1 MKKQNIMLMNQIKK
15 VGAVTLLGLLPLVTQ
30 AQQHIKAAFDALVQD
45 NSVELSVE
53 HKLEKDPETGIK
65 ESQFDFWEF
74 TLPKSKQVLLKNI
87 QRAFDLDREQA
98 YSISTGSN
106 SRGGEGVEV
115 LAIGNGKGNGYNV
128 GEIKG
133 SDYIY
138 GLFIDPEDAE
148 RIHRY
153 AYVLE
158 WKDKGDEFLGR
169 LAVTYA
175 TTRKYREG
183 ISISKRRGRIIL
195 NGSSL
200 DGNGFEATGSFQ
212 ATDGSNWLAHF
223 NMYAKM
229 FRQTPNSAASP
240 YYANYIYA
248 LCKKPEANKLSKD
261 EKKMVVEE
269 LAKLKHLTEDE
280 FTQNIFLKAME
291 NIKIK

>member
-1 MKKQNIMLMNQIKK
+1 MNQIKK

-53 HKLEKDPETGIK
+53 HKLEKDPDTGEK

-74 TLPKSKQVLLKNI
+74 TLPKSKQLLVNNI
-87 QRAFDLDREQA
+87 RRAFDQDSEQA

-115 LAIGNGKGNGYNV
+115 LAVGNGNFGGYSV

-138 GLFIDPEDAE
+138 ALFLDPDDAE

-158 WKDKGDEFLGR
+158 WKDNGEEILGR
-169 LAVTYA
+169 LVVTYA
-175 TTRKYREG
+175 TTQKYRRG
-183 ISISKRRGRIIL
+183 DSTTRRRQRIIL
-195 NGSSL
+195 NGSSF
-200 DGNGFEATGSFQ
+200 DGIGFDALGSFQ
-212 ATDGSNWLAHF
+212 VTDGSNWLAHF
-223 NMYAKM
+223 NLYAKM
-229 FRQTPNSAASP
+229 FRQSPKSTASS
-240 YYANYIYA
+240 YYANYIYE
-248 LCKKPEANKLSKD
+248 LCKHSEASQLSVD

-269 LAKLKHLTEDE
+269 LAKLKQMTDDE
-280 FTQNIFLKAME
+280 FTQNIFMKAMK
-291 NIKIK
+291 NIK

>member
-1 MKKQNIMLMNQIKK
+1 MNIMLMNQIKK

-45 NSVELSVE
+45 SSVELSVE
-53 HKLEKDPETGIK
+53 HKLEKDPETGQR

-74 TLPKSKQVLLKNI
+74 KLPKSKQVLVKNI

-115 LAIGNGKGNGYNV
+115 LAIGNGIRNGYSV

-138 GLFIDPEDAE
+138 ALFLDPEDAE
-148 RIHRY
+148 HIHRY

-158 WKDKGDEFLGR
+158 WKDNGDEFLGR
-169 LAVTYA
+169 LAITYA
-175 TTRKYREG
+175 TTLKYRQG
-183 ISISKRRGRIIL
+183 NSISKRRGRIIL
-195 NGSSL
+195 NGSSF

-212 ATDGSNWLAHF
+212 TTDGSNWLAQF
-223 NMYAKM
+223 NMYAKL
-229 FRQTPNSAASP
+229 FRQAPNSTSSP
-240 YYANYIYA
+240 YYANYINE
-248 LCKKPEANKLSKD
+248 LCKNPSANKLSTG
-261 EKKMVVEE
+261 EKKMVIEE
-269 LAKLKHLTEDE
+269 LAKLKQLAEDE
-280 FTQNIFLKAME
+280 FTQNIFLNAMM
-291 NIKIK
+291 NINIE

>member
-1 MKKQNIMLMNQIKK
+1 MNQIKK
-15 VGAVTLLGLLPLVTQ
+15 IGAVTLLGLLPLVTQ

-45 NSVELSVE
+45 DSVELSVE
-53 HKLEKDPETGIK
+53 HKLEKDPETGEK

-74 TLPKSKQVLLKNI
+74 TLPKSKQVLVKNI

-115 LAIGNGKGNGYNV
+115 LAIGNGKGNGYSV

-138 GLFIDPEDAE
+138 ALFLAPEDAE

-158 WKDKGDEFLGR
+158 WKAKGDEILGR
-169 LAVTYA
+169 LAITYA
-175 TTRKYREG
+175 TTQKYRLG
-183 ISISKRRGRIIL
+183 NSTTKRRQRIIL
-195 NGSSL
+195 NASSF
-200 DGNGFEATGSFQ
+200 DGNSFDAIGSFQ
-212 ATDGSNWLAHF
+212 ATDSSNWLAQF

-229 FRQTPNSAASP
+229 FRQSPNSTSSP
-240 YYANYIYA
+240 YYANFINE
-248 LCKKPEANKLSKD
+248 LCKNPSANKLSKE
-261 EKKMVVEE
+261 EKKLVIEE
-269 LAKLKHLTEDE
+269 LAKLKQLAEDE
-280 FTQNIFLKAME
+280 FTQNIFLNAMM
-291 NIKIK
+291 NIKIE